1 MVLWTASPFPIP
13 ILFAAPLVL
22 HPELIIKCTYERR
35 DLREK
40 QVKQHNQRAGNGAAE
55 CRIEEEKVQ
64 LEVAHLSGRGGLG
77 VM

>member
-1 MVLWTASPFPIP
+1 M
-13 ILFAAPLVL
+13 
-22 HPELIIKCTYERR
+22 
-35 DLREK
+35 REK

-64 LEVAHLSGRGGLG
+64 LEVAHLSGRGGLR